1 MQRWFIAT
9 QTFNSQRGKAWAK
22 YIAWSR
28 LTQLNEV
35 VSLDP
40 MLCPTVLPEIKD
52 EYWPH
57 IVNEDFM
64 LHFYVDLDYLL
75 KQLSATQDCNLL
87 CVYRNPPSPPLPYKG
102 RVGFELLGYDL
113 VDVEGSA
120 SALTNCGGFPN
131 VFEARELCSQGLLTS
146 HDRAMQVQSELRTK
160 YPNEHHANCN
170 VWAISRA
177 VALYQIA
184 SGEARNARA

>member
-1 MQRWFIAT
+1 MQPWFIAT
-9 QTFNSQRGKAWAK
+9 ETFNSQRGETWVK

-28 LTQLNEV
+28 LAQLTEV

-57 IVNEDFM
+57 IVNEDFV
-64 LHFYVDLDYLL
+64 LHFFVDLDYLL
-75 KQLSATQDCNLL
+75 KQLSGAPACNLL
-87 CVYRNPPSPPLPYKG
+87 CVCRNPPSPPPPYKG
-102 RVGFELLGYDL
+102 QVSFELLGYDL

-120 SALTNCGGFPN
+120 SALTNCGGFPD
-131 VFEARELCSQGLLTS
+131 VFEARELSSQGLLTS
-146 HDRAMQVQSELRTK
+146 HDRALQVQSELRTK
-160 YPNEHHANCN
+160 HLNEHHADCN

-177 VALYQIA
+177 VAL
-184 SGEARNARA
+184 

>member
-1 MQRWFIAT
+1 MQPWFMAT
-9 QTFNSQRGKAWAK
+9 QTFNPQRGEAWTK

-28 LTQLNEV
+28 LAQLKEV

-40 MLCPTVLPEIKD
+40 MLCPTVLPEMKD

-64 LHFYVDLDYLL
+64 LHFFVDLDYLL
-75 KQLSATQDCNLL
+75 KQLPGIQDCNLL
-87 CVYRNPPSPPLPYKG
+87 CVYRNPLNPPSQYKG
-102 RVGFELLGYDL
+102 QVGFELLGYDL

-120 SALTNCGGFPN
+120 SALTNCGGFAD
-131 VFEARELCSQGLLTS
+131 VFEARELSSQGLLLS
-146 HDRAMQVQSELRTK
+146 HDRALQVQSELRTK
-160 YPNEHHANCN
+160 HPNEHHANCN

-177 VALYQIA
+177 IAL
-184 SGEARNARA
+184 